1 MTDDAPQS
9 SRVPVQQDN
18 SLSEKASAPDQLHD
32 EDSQSTV
39 RKADAL
45 KFAGLIAVFAI
56 MAAIVVALWPY
67 LSDIFNEGG
76 VDRLV
81 ERVQSAG
88 PLGVLM
94 LLGMQ
99 LLQIVVAF
107 IPGEVVQ
114 MAAGVMY
121 GPLLGALIILV
132 GCVIS
137 SSIVYKLVDTLGAP
151 FVQSMVSTEHL
162 EKFHHFEA
170 TGKLDIIVFI
180 LFLIP
185 AMPKDVFTYLVPLT
199 DMPLKRFVILS
210 NTARIPGILIS
221 TFIASGL
228 AEGNVVSS
236 VIVAVVAGAIAILAI
251 VYRKQLMDKLAQGY
265 PEE

>member
-1 MTDDAPQS
+1 MTDSIPS
-9 SRVPVQQDN
+9 SG
-18 SLSEKASAPDQLHD
+18 E
-32 EDSQSTV
+32 E
-39 RKADAL
+39 DAL
-45 KFAGLIAVFAI
+45 DQSGQKANLIKFIGLIAVLLI
-56 MAAIVVALWPY
+56 LAAIVAALWPY
-67 LSDIFNEGG
+67 LADILNEGG

-81 ERVQSAG
+81 DRVQSAG
-88 PLGVLM
+88 PLGVLA
-94 LLGMQ
+94 LLGLQ
-99 LLQIVVAF
+99 LLQIIVAF

-121 GPLLGALIILV
+121 GPWLGTLVILI

-162 EKFHHFEA
+162 EKFHKFEES
-170 TGKLDIIVFI
+170 GKLDIMVII

-199 DMPLKRFVILS
+199 DMPFKRFVVLS

-221 TFIASGL
+221 TFIAAGL
-228 AEGNVVSS
+228 AEGNIVPSIIIALVV
-236 VIVAVVAGAIAILAI
+236 GAIAIVAI
-251 VYRKQLMDKLAQGY
+251 VHRRQLLDKLSQAYSSDARDEG
-265 PEE
+265 

>member
-1 MTDDAPQS
+1 MTDEAPQ
-9 SRVPVQQDN
+9 QN
-18 SLSEKASAPDQLHD
+18 EESLPEHHAQ
-32 EDSQSTV
+32 
-39 RKADAL
+39 KADVL
-45 KFAGLIAVFAI
+45 KFVGLLAVFGV
-56 MAAIVVALWPY
+56 MAVIIVILWPY
-67 LSDIFNEGG
+67 LADIFNEGG
-76 VDRLV
+76 VERLV
-81 ERVQSAG
+81 DRVQSAG

-94 LLGMQ
+94 ILGLQ
-99 LLQIVVAF
+99 LVQIIVAF

-121 GPLLGALIILV
+121 GPWLGTLVILV

-137 SSIVYKLVDTLGAP
+137 SAIVYKLVDKLGAP

-162 EKFHHFEA
+162 EKFHSFEA
-170 TGKLDIIVFI
+170 SGKLDVVVFI
-180 LFLIP
+180 LFVIP

-199 DMPLKRFVILS
+199 DMPFKRFLVLS

-228 AEGNVVSS
+228 AEGNIVSS
-236 VIVAVVAGAIAILAI
+236 VILAVVFGIIAIL
-251 VYRKQLMDKLAQGY
+251 VVVNRKRLLEMLAQGY